1 MKKKTIIVTGGVGFL
16 GSNLIKKLNE
26 RGRSNIVIID
36 NYDEKKF
43 QNIRLLS
50 FIDYISYEKGLEY
63 VKSELNKYDIQ
74 AIIHVGANADV
85 LERNPNIMLEANYEH
100 SKFYLDFAVNKK
112 MPFIYASSSAVYG
125 DSKQSLVDNRFEQP
139 HNIYAWSKWIFDKYV
154 QANMFSFNNR
164 VIGLRLFNIFGLGE
178 FHKERNASLPYRFF
192 SFINEK
198 GFIDVFDK
206 EIERDYVW
214 VEDVADVIIDILN
227 DRTIGNGIYNLGS
240 GSPIKHLELAY
251 IVAEEFIKTGVKKQN
266 ESLVKSV
273 PMPKELVNS
282 FQYYT
287 KAENLIEIVS
297 NRTGD
302 NKSKIR
308 KYINQLI
315 NLTYGNN

>member
-1 MKKKTIIVTGGVGFL
+1 MKNKSIIVTGGVGFL

-26 RGRSNIVIID
+26 KGHSNIVIID

-50 FIDYISYEKGLEY
+50 FIDYISYENGLEFI
-63 VKSELNKYDIQ
+63 KSELNKYDIQ

-85 LERNPNIMLEANYEH
+85 LVRNSNIMLEANYEH
-100 SKFYLDFAVNKK
+100 SKFYLDFAVHKNI
-112 MPFIYASSSAVYG
+112 PIIYASSSAVYG
-125 DSKQSLVDNRFEQP
+125 NSNQSLIDNRFEQP

-154 QANMFSFNNR
+154 LTNMPSFNNR

-178 FHKERNASLPYRFF
+178 FHKGKNASLPFRFF
-192 SFINEK
+192 SFIHEK

-227 DRTIGNGIYNLGS
+227 DRTISNGIYNLGS
-240 GSPIKHLELAY
+240 GNPITHLALAHL
-251 IVAEEFIKTGVKKQN
+251 VAEEFVKTGVKQPN
-266 ESLVKSV
+266 ESLVKSI
-273 PMPKELVNS
+273 PMPKELVHS

-287 KAENLIEIVS
+287 KAENLIAIIS

-302 NKSKIR
+302 NKNKIR
-308 KYINQLI
+308 NYINQLI